1 MRGNEVLGWCKARTS
16 SPSVNHGL
24 EEAIKGAL
32 RMAQASSKVYLA
44 AHARAVFHDHSSV
57 ALVLGA
63 ADVLQEQHGIDVRDV
78 GVCMLGTT
86 QFVNAL
92 VQRKGLARQAHS
104 HGALGLTD

>member
-44 AHARAVFHDHSSV
+44 AHARAVSHHDHSSV

-104 HGALGLTD
+104 PGLLA